1 MAKTVSDLSISCLI
15 PMHNEEENVKSII
28 AEAEKMFSQLVSDW
42 EIIIVESGST
52 DNTWK
57 VIQEAIKGN
66 GRIYAF
72 HQERKEGAGSAIRL
86 GHSKCAKD
94 LIFHLEADSPFE
106 MIYFKKA
113 LPIFL
118 ENNCVIGYRV
128 GTPERN
134 YKWSYYNMGPMA
146 IVRQLFHDGYNFLL
160 RNLFGLTVKD
170 VNFSFKIFK
179 REDVQKLKLTSNGWF
194 IDAEILLELKRM
206 GVLPIEMPI
215 PYRDRAAGKST
226 VSCLEPFGMLHEM
239 LKYALALRRKQREQ
253 KKNG

>member
-1 MAKTVSDLSISCLI
+1 MATTVKELSISCII
-15 PMHNEEENVKSII
+15 PMYNEEENVERIVS
-28 AEAEKMFSQLVSDW
+28 EAERMFSQLITDW

-57 VIQEAIKGN
+57 KVQEMIR
-66 GRIYAF
+66 GRSRIRAF
-72 HQERKEGAGSAIRL
+72 HQEKKEGAGSALRL

-106 MIYFKKA
+106 MVYFKKA

-134 YKWSYYNMGPMA
+134 YKWSYYNMGRMA
-146 IVRQLFHDGYNFLL
+146 LVRQLFHDWYNFLL
-160 RNLFGLTVKD
+160 RNFFGLTVKD

-179 REDVQKLKLTSNGWF
+179 REDIQQLRLMSNGWF
-194 IDAEILLELKRM
+194 IDAEILLELKRR
-206 GVLPIEMPI
+206 GILPIEMPI
-215 PYRDRAAGKST
+215 PYKDRMAGSST
-226 VSCLEPFGMLHEM
+226 VNFGTPFNMIYEM
-239 LKYALALRRKQREQ
+239 LGYVRARRREAE
-253 KKNG
+253 KKHA

>member
-1 MAKTVSDLSISCLI
+1 MAKTVNELSISCLI
-15 PMHNEEENVKSII
+15 PMYNEEANVRNII

-57 VIQEAIKGN
+57 RIQEAVKGK
-66 GRIYAF
+66 GRIRAF
-72 HQERKEGAGSAIRL
+72 HQDRKEGAGSAIRL
-86 GHSKCAKD
+86 GHSKCTKD

-128 GTPERN
+128 GAPERN
-134 YKWSYYNMGPMA
+134 YRWSYYNMGAMA
-146 IVRQLFHDGYNFLL
+146 FMRQLFHDGYNFLL

-179 REDVQKLKLTSNGWF
+179 REDIQKLDLKSNGWF
-194 IDAEILLELKRM
+194 IDAEILLELKRA

-215 PYRDRAAGKST
+215 PYKDRTAGKST
-226 VSCLEPFGMLHEM
+226 VSCLEPFGMLYEM
-239 LKYALALRRKQREQ
+239 MRYTSSLRKKQRTR